1 MKQLLKL
8 LDVVVLDV
16 NLPEEDLE
24 RGMIGTIVEI
34 LDEKREIFLVEFSD
48 ESGEA
53 YAMLE
58 HATSQLLKLHRRS
71 VAA

>member
-24 RGMIGTIVEI
+24 RGTIGTIVEI
-34 LDEKREIFLVEFSD
+34 LDEKQEVFLVQFADKKGIE
-48 ESGEA
+48 

-58 HATSQLLKLHRRS
+58 LYSHQLLKLRTQPMTI
-71 VAA
+71 